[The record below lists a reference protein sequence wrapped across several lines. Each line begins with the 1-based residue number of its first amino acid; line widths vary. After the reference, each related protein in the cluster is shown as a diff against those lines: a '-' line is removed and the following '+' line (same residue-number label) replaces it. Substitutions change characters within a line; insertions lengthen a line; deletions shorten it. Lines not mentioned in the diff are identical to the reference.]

1 MNSLP
6 KKSSGIASSRM
17 LALKRM
23 FLRRSL
29 DELEVLSAEISR
41 GKDRSEEKCMELARP
56 VLHRIHG
63 TGASLGMLDLGQK
76 AGELRAQL
84 RAAPMP
90 KALLLQSVRAIS
102 VLLRD
107 MVERT

>member
-1 MNSLP
+1 MTR
-6 KKSSGIASSRM
+6 KSAGVAASRM
-17 LALKRM
+17 IELKRI

-29 DELEVLSAEISR
+29 DELETLSSEISR

-63 TGASLGMLDLGQK
+63 TGASLGMLELGQK

-90 KALLLQSVRAIS
+90 KALLLQSIRAIS
-102 VLLRD
+102 ALLRE
-107 MVERT
+107 MIQST